1 MVEFRFSQF
10 GESFGTRE
18 MGEKLRLMLRPLLN
32 GDERVV
38 LDFSNVN
45 VVTNSFA
52 DKCIAKLPGP
62 NPLAAKSVLVAF
74 QRRY

>member
-10 GESFGTRE
+10 GENFGTRE
-18 MGEKLRLMLRPLLN
+18 MGEKLRLMLRPL
-32 GDERVV
+32 
-38 LDFSNVN
+38 SNVN
-45 VVTNSFA
+45 VVANSFA

-62 NPLAAKSVLVAF
+62 NPLAAKSVLVAL